1 MPVKV
6 TFHMPGGDFTMTFQG
21 QKTFK
26 KISHSKF
33 RTLLLWE
40 SEDVMSPDLQA
51 WLDYALEHGGGPSVP
66 KCRTTVIEYDEN
78 GNIVE
83 QYFCS
88 ETSPRRWFTKYD
100 TIREIEMDYIKKTK
114 IKEYEQGKQEHTNL

>member
-1 MPVKV
+1 MAVKA
-6 TFHMPGGDFTMTFQG
+6 TFHMSTGDFTMTFQG

-26 KISHSKF
+26 KISSSKF

-40 SEDVMSPDLQA
+40 SEDSMSKEFME
-51 WLDYALEHGGGPSVP
+51 WLDYSLEHGGGPSVP
-66 KCRTTVIEYDEN
+66 KCRTTVIEYGEDGE
-78 GNIVE
+78 VLE

-100 TIREIEMDYIKKTK
+100 TLREIEMDYIKKTR
-114 IKEYEQGKQEHTNL
+114 IKE